1 VTSRLISPFF
11 LFIDFFPIFF
21 PLNMFIIILL
31 HLYPHKY
38 KIWNVN
44 AFVQSIVLSMMVVH
58 LLAFVAPSAV
68 MLISITLGCTFV
80 CGYTPTS
87 NTSSSTSFYVTC
99 SSTYHYSTPLFSFD
113 SSMYTGSIGVAHGLS
128 YSLELQPLL
137 GLPKTLLQMFL
148 IYIYL

>member
-1 VTSRLISPFF
+1 VTSHLISPFF
-11 LFIDFFPIFF
+11 LFIDFFPIFH

-38 KIWNVN
+38 KIRNVN

-68 MLISITLGCTFV
+68 MLISITLGYTFI

-87 NTSSSTSFYVTC
+87 NTSF
-99 SSTYHYSTPLFSFD
+99 
-113 SSMYTGSIGVAHGLS
+113 
-128 YSLELQPLL
+128 YSLFTLHVLPHITTPHLCFHLILQCTPDPLV
-137 GLPKTLLQMFL
+137 
-148 IYIYL
+148 